1 VAAGGVLLTLV
12 AFMFDASPLFV
23 PGIAFTA
30 LGLATPAWISL
41 SAGGSSVRR
50 RLHADRVL
58 EGEPLEATIEV
69 RRGRFGLPG
78 ARVIDPLADHSV
90 AIGRSMSLI
99 GGAREA
105 HVRIVASFPRRG
117 ARQIAPSSLII
128 QDALELARVTRTAEG
143 PAQELLVLPRTE
155 PVRWTDHDRG
165 LRASLSTGA
174 APSDPLAAVDVDGTR
189 PYRVGTP
196 ASRIHWAA
204 LARGAGL
211 LERRLRADGDTRPLV
226 VLDAR
231 AGESE
236 HLDAAVRAAAS
247 LALELARRGGCGLL
261 LPGERR
267 AIAVEPDLASWPGT
281 HARLAVVE
289 GGPGTRPPILAGGA
303 RLGPVLYVA
312 AQPLERL
319 PTALA
324 AVGRGGCVIVL
335 PRELTNRMQARPS
348 FEVAGCYGFAVRA
361 RAGSSPFAERAA

>member
-128 QDALELARVTRTAEG
+128 QDALELAR
-143 PAQELLVLPRTE
+143 
-155 PVRWTDHDRG
+155 
-165 LRASLSTGA
+165 
-174 APSDPLAAVDVDGTR
+174 
-189 PYRVGTP
+189 
-196 ASRIHWAA
+196 
-204 LARGAGL
+204 
-211 LERRLRADGDTRPLV
+211 
-226 VLDAR
+226 
-231 AGESE
+231 
-236 HLDAAVRAAAS
+236 
-247 LALELARRGGCGLL
+247 RGGCGLL